1 MNQDTITFMLPE
13 RMTTDNSADVESKIH
28 EATGGDFSVD
38 LVLDAGEMNYISS
51 SGLRVLLKAGKKYR
65 SLLIQN
71 VNDELYGIFD
81 VTGFSDILNIR
92 RMPKKYSVEGCE
104 VIGKGA
110 KGAVYRYNADSIIK
124 VYFNSTIEDI
134 EKETSLAKKALVAGV
149 PTAISF
155 GTVMVGD
162 DYGSYFELIDAQ
174 TVTQAIINE
183 PDKLDYYVGI
193 MVDLLKDIH
202 DTNVSRFDFPD
213 FRIEGHAWI
222 NGGIA
227 NVDELKARVISDMID
242 GMPERH
248 TMIHGDFHSNNVML
262 QQGEPILIDMDRVSY
277 GQPVFELCGVYMC
290 YQGFSLVDHEAVK
303 RFLGIDYDTARKVWD
318 IFLKKYI
325 GTDEPDKLREAE
337 DKIALLTYARL
348 IRRIYKGGRDLSEEN
363 MKLRKIYMEK
373 IDELL
378 PRVKTLVI

>member
-1 MNQDTITFMLPE
+1 MNQDTITFKLPD
-13 RMTTDNSADVESKIH
+13 RMTTDNSADVESRIH
-28 EATGGDFSVD
+28 EATGGDFGVD
-38 LVLDAGEMNYISS
+38 LVLDAGEMDYISS

-92 RMPKKYSVEGCE
+92 RTPKEYSVEGCE
-104 VIGKGA
+104 VIGRGA

-134 EKETSLAKKALVAGV
+134 EKETSLAKKALVAGI

-155 GTVMVGD
+155 GTVRVGD

-202 DTNVSRFDFPD
+202 ETNVSRFDFPD
-213 FRIEGHAWI
+213 FRTEGHAWI

-227 NVDELKARVISDMID
+227 HVDEFKARILSDMID
-242 GMPERH
+242 NMPERH

-277 GQPVFELCGVYMC
+277 GQPIFELCGVYMC
-290 YQGFSLVDHEAVK
+290 YCGFSLVDHDAVK
-303 RFLGIDYDTARKVWD
+303 RFLGIDYDTAQKVWKL
-318 IFLKKYI
+318 FLEKYI
-325 GTDEPDKLREAE
+325 GTDDPEKFREAE

-348 IRRIYKGGRDLSEEN
+348 VRRIYKGGTDLNEKNQELL
-363 MKLRKIYMEK
+363 KVYMEK
-373 IDELL
+373 IDALL
-378 PRVKTLVI
+378 PKVKSLEL